1 MARLGP
7 SLMSAIR
14 SLWDGKRPFGECR
27 PNDASTR
34 RCDRLGCMGA
44 PRVDELAL
52 PKSVDLSVNKAV
64 IRGMSVEVEA
74 AISERMVAPQRP

>member
-1 MARLGP
+1 
-7 SLMSAIR
+7 
-14 SLWDGKRPFGECR
+14 
-27 PNDASTR
+27 
-34 RCDRLGCMGA
+34 MGA